1 MKMERPRT
9 YIGKIFFATILLV
22 VASVMPALA
31 QNKQPFES
39 WFKYSRDIDKSWL
52 IKGGVETP
60 LELSIEP
67 KSTELQGPVRRIV
80 VLYPRASSAYDV
92 AITEI
97 LRVFN
102 NKEIKA
108 QFTVI
113 NFELKDESGAKAIKF
128 AEENKFDLIF
138 AMGSESTAWLFKH
151 YYKGAIPVVTV
162 CSKDPVQLGQIKD
175 YDHGSGNNFAFT
187 SLNVPVDVQMAYVR
201 ELRPDLKNIAVL
213 VDVKNV
219 SAVETQAKPIADYVS
234 KKGGNVIWGSVQN
247 PATARQE
254 LTKIIPD
261 AVKTMQKTDPDLS
274 KSLFWV
280 TGSTSVFRE
289 IAVINQY
296 AGRVPVV
303 SVVPEIVTTGADTA
317 VVAIGVGFESNASL
331 AAIYGAKILD
341 GTKAGDLKVGLV
353 SPPDIAISFM
363 KAHAIGMR
371 VPFSFFEIASFVY
384 DYDGRAVRSITHAL
398 EN

>member
-1 MKMERPRT
+1 MR
-9 YIGKIFFATILLV
+9 IGKTLFATTLLV
-22 VASVMPALA
+22 VATVMPALA

-39 WFKYSRDIDKSWL
+39 WFKYSHDIDKSWL
-52 IKGGVETP
+52 VKGSVETP

-67 KSTELQGPVRRIV
+67 RNSALQGPVRRIL

-102 NKEIKA
+102 NKEIKG

-128 AEENKFDLIF
+128 AEENKVDLIF

-151 YYKGAIPVVTV
+151 YRNGKISVVTV

-234 KKGGNVIWGSVQN
+234 KKGVHVIWGSVQN
-247 PATARQE
+247 PANAREE
-254 LTKIIPD
+254 LTKIIPA

-296 AGRVPVV
+296 SDRVPVV
-303 SVVPEIVTTGADTA
+303 SVVPEIVTAGANTA
-317 VVAIGVGFESNASL
+317 VLAIGVGFESNASL

-341 GTKAGDLKVGLV
+341 GTKASDLKVGLV
-353 SPPDIAISFM
+353 SPPDIAISFK
-363 KAHAIGMR
+363 KAHEIGMR

-384 DYDGRAVRSITHAL
+384 DYDGRPVRTIAHAL